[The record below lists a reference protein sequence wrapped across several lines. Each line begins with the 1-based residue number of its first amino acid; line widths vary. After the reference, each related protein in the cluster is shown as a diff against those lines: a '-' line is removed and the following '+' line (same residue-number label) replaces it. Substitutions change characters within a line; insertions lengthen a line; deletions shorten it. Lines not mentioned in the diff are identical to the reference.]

1 MCKCTFD
8 STKNQSYIIPS
19 NALVTTHYLLTAPQF
34 YPHTWQLYD
43 RGTLNS
49 RNSNRFDKTNRNED
63 GKGSIRDAKK
73 KSDMYCAK
81 LESIKFVGMKGEF
94 DVDED
99 VETEFT
105 RTLRGG
111 I

>member
-1 MCKCTFD
+1 
-8 STKNQSYIIPS
+8 
-19 NALVTTHYLLTAPQF
+19 
-34 YPHTWQLYD
+34 
-43 RGTLNS
+43 LNS